1 MDVEHPLYCPGVK
14 DWHKWLEQNH
24 AKEPEVWLLRYHKGS
39 ATPSVSYSDALDEAL
54 AFGWID
60 GKVKGVD
67 KEKSAIRF
75 SPRKPKSIWS
85 KINKDRA
92 EKLIEAGRMTSS
104 GMAAIQAAKENG
116 NWDNAY
122 ATREEWEIP
131 ADLEKALAENKEAW
145 EIFHQFSNS
154 HRNPYIYWVND
165 AKTQATRQ
173 KRIAGVITR
182 ITAPKKPKPQPGE
195 KWW

>member
-1 MDVEHPLYCPGVK
+1 M
-14 DWHKWLEQNH
+14 
-24 AKEPEVWLLRYHKGS
+24 
-39 ATPSVSYSDALDEAL
+39 TP
-54 AFGWID
+54 
-60 GKVKGVD
+60 
-67 KEKSAIRF
+67 
-75 SPRKPKSIWS
+75 
-85 KINKDRA
+85 
-92 EKLIEAGRMTSS
+92 S
-104 GMAAIQAAKENG
+104 GMATIQAAKENG
-116 NWDNAY
+116 NWANAY

-145 EIFHQFSNS
+145 EIFHKFSNS

-195 KWW
+195 KWC